1 MCLANADDSGSMAF
15 EEGGERI
22 DDMKAV
28 LGRTADAATLFD
40 TDGIVVRF
48 IPAPPHRAREAVFQ
62 CKYKLPPRLAKAG
75 SVPTSVF
82 KLSFCYKW
90 STKAKIYSCA

>member
-1 MCLANADDSGSMAF
+1 MAF

-48 IPAPPHRAREAVFQ
+48 MNGTIEGNGIRSEAEAAALVQQVKFSGTAPTTLCCSQ
-62 CKYKLPPRLAKAG
+62 G
-75 SVPTSVF
+75 SCSHE
-82 KLSFCYKW
+82 W
-90 STKAKIYSCA
+90 GSCC

>member
-1 MCLANADDSGSMAF
+1 MQLKPVPSCARCEIDGQPFNNYLAASADDSGSMAF

-40 TDGIVVRF
+40 TDGIVVRYDQGN
-48 IPAPPHRAREAVFQ
+48 AYNQSH
-62 CKYKLPPRLAKAG
+62 
-75 SVPTSVF
+75 
-82 KLSFCYKW
+82 
-90 STKAKIYSCA
+90 

>member
-1 MCLANADDSGSMAF
+1 MAF

-40 TDGIVVRF
+40 TDGIVVRQDLC
-48 IPAPPHRAREAVFQ
+48 IPKDNKSHLHSQ
-62 CKYKLPPRLAKAG
+62 N
-75 SVPTSVF
+75 
-82 KLSFCYKW
+82 
-90 STKAKIYSCA
+90 

>member
-1 MCLANADDSGSMAF
+1 MAF

-40 TDGIVVRF
+40 TDGIVVRWTDPLSVTSYPRVRKMPSQPITTF
-48 IPAPPHRAREAVFQ
+48 LWVF
-62 CKYKLPPRLAKAG
+62 P
-75 SVPTSVF
+75 V
-82 KLSFCYKW
+82 
-90 STKAKIYSCA
+90 

>member
-1 MCLANADDSGSMAF
+1 MTDDSGSMAF

-40 TDGIVVRF
+40 TDGIVVRSEY
-48 IPAPPHRAREAVFQ
+48 IILQNPNPLNLSPNPVASDLSVHVQLCRCTSGKEA
-62 CKYKLPPRLAKAG
+62 
-75 SVPTSVF
+75 
-82 KLSFCYKW
+82 
-90 STKAKIYSCA
+90 

>member
-1 MCLANADDSGSMAF
+1 MYHGNADDSGSMAF

-48 IPAPPHRAREAVFQ
+48 
-62 CKYKLPPRLAKAG
+62 
-75 SVPTSVF
+75 VPTSHSIVCQKSLF
-82 KLSFCYKW
+82 PHPGSTSPRLLNSFSKSALKLRFHSNICC
-90 STKAKIYSCA
+90 KAETL

>member
-1 MCLANADDSGSMAF
+1 MLKKQFIQIAKLGIITRLLSADDSGSMAF

-40 TDGIVVRF
+40 TDGIVVR
-48 IPAPPHRAREAVFQ
+48 
-62 CKYKLPPRLAKAG
+62 
-75 SVPTSVF
+75 
-82 KLSFCYKW
+82 
-90 STKAKIYSCA
+90 

>member
-1 MCLANADDSGSMAF
+1 MAF

-40 TDGIVVRF
+40 TDGIVVR
-48 IPAPPHRAREAVFQ
+48 
-62 CKYKLPPRLAKAG
+62 
-75 SVPTSVF
+75 
-82 KLSFCYKW
+82 
-90 STKAKIYSCA
+90 YSSATGTDLMTF

>member
-1 MCLANADDSGSMAF
+1 MAF

-40 TDGIVVRF
+40 TDGIVVRCD
-48 IPAPPHRAREAVFQ
+48 PPP
-62 CKYKLPPRLAKAG
+62 LPPFH
-75 SVPTSVF
+75 P
-82 KLSFCYKW
+82 W
-90 STKAKIYSCA
+90 STSKDPFPTVESGCREKELLFLAEFRLNGGVPRIQTS

>member
-1 MCLANADDSGSMAF
+1 MLLLLQMWLQTSSLQTSFSGCLATDEGQRPNSLLNADDSGSMAF

-40 TDGIVVRF
+40 TDGIVVRY
-48 IPAPPHRAREAVFQ
+48 A
-62 CKYKLPPRLAKAG
+62 
-75 SVPTSVF
+75 
-82 KLSFCYKW
+82 
-90 STKAKIYSCA
+90 

>member
-1 MCLANADDSGSMAF
+1 MSLLERKTNLALMIDFYFVDDSGSMAF

-40 TDGIVVRF
+40 TDGIVVR
-48 IPAPPHRAREAVFQ
+48 
-62 CKYKLPPRLAKAG
+62 
-75 SVPTSVF
+75 
-82 KLSFCYKW
+82 
-90 STKAKIYSCA
+90 